1 MKKKYKLYVISK
13 DNNDTDKLTINTK
26 EALDIAI
33 KHYEQYNFK
42 CFVNKKDF
50 TKELKRLRRKNNESF

>member
-13 DNNDTDKLTINTK
+13 NNNDIDKLTINTK

-42 CFVNKKDF
+42 CFTNKKDF
-50 TKELKRLRRKNNESF
+50 VKELKILREENE